1 MTVFF
6 SGALIISSGL
16 LLHMCVS
23 AMLLVEPQPE
33 KHNSIFQ
40 ETKLEIPDKTNGIMT
55 NHNEDNKKIVIHQ
68 SVKSMTLSIFSN
80 LHFILLMLNT
90 FMFLFGTAVVF
101 THIMAFAKSEGI
113 SASFSNVM
121 VSALG
126 LFSIL
131 GRVGLGSLSQLPWI
145 NTIWLYIFGV
155 FFCGNY
161 QPEYCCIDNFMPLF
175 VLFLENRR
183 FDLLISAGLA
193 TVVLAV
199 WTSPVG
205 MMICSC
211 VIGFFLAAF
220 GPTGAECACLILG
233 PRLFNF
239 GYGYLMVLMG
249 VGWLMGAPAAG

>member
-33 KHNSIFQ
+33 KQDSIFR
-40 ETKLEIPDKTNGIMT
+40 ETKLEIPDKTNGRVT
-55 NHNEDNKKIVIHQ
+55 NNNEYSKTIVIHQ

-161 QPEYCCIDNFMPLF
+161 GSEYCLIDNILSSL

-183 FDLLISAGLA
+183 FI
-193 TVVLAV
+193 
-199 WTSPVG
+199 
-205 MMICSC
+205 
-211 VIGFFLAAF
+211 F
-220 GPTGAECACLILG
+220 
-233 PRLFNF
+233 
-239 GYGYLMVLMG
+239 
-249 VGWLMGAPAAG
+249 

>member
-6 SGALIISSGL
+6 LGALIISSGL

-33 KHNSIFQ
+33 KHISIFQ
-40 ETKLEIPDKTNGIMT
+40 ETKLEIPDKTNGRMT
-55 NHNEDNKKIVIHQ
+55 NNNEDSKIIVIHQ

-80 LHFILLMLNT
+80 LHFISLMLNT

-131 GRVGLGSLSQLPWI
+131 GRVG
-145 NTIWLYIFGV
+145 FG
-155 FFCGNY
+155 
-161 QPEYCCIDNFMPLF
+161 
-175 VLFLENRR
+175 FLES
-183 FDLLISAGLA
+183 DYHG
-193 TVVLAV
+193 
-199 WTSPVG
+199 
-205 MMICSC
+205 
-211 VIGFFLAAF
+211 
-220 GPTGAECACLILG
+220 
-233 PRLFNF
+233 
-239 GYGYLMVLMG
+239 
-249 VGWLMGAPAAG
+249 